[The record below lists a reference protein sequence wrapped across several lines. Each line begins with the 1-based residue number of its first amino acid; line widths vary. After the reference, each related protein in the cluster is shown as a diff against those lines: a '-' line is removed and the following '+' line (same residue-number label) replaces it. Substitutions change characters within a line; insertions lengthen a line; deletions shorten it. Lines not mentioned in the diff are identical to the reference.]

1 MGSLNLLSQSGLSSP
16 PKPAHHVRVG
26 AGAGFAGDRLDPAI
40 ALAEHGKLDFLI
52 FELLGERTVAAA
64 QRRERETANTGF
76 DPTLVERIRS
86 VAGHCFANGTRIVTN
101 GGAANPRAAAQ
112 AVAEAVRELG
122 VDLPVAYVT
131 GDDVLGI
138 VDDEDPLTWETGQPA
153 SAADGEL
160 ISANAYLGAKP
171 IRRALDSGAHIV
183 ITGRVADPSLY
194 VGALAHYFD
203 WDHGDADRIGRA
215 TVIGHLLE
223 CAGQVTGG
231 YFADPVTKPVT
242 GLARLGFPFADV
254 DADAQAL
261 LSKLEGSGGEVTTRT
276 CTEQLLYEVAD
287 PSAYIT
293 PDVIADF
300 SHVSFE
306 EVGDDQVRVSGGTGS
321 PGPSDLKVTLGYDSG
336 WQGEG
341 QISYSGI
348 RSKER
353 AELAAAIVLERL
365 EELYGVD
372 PESVFVE
379 YIGMAAAFRG
389 LVKVDDPAEVRLR
402 IVGSAATRQEA
413 AIIGDEVEALYTNGP
428 AGGGGARK
436 SVHSVVSVKSCSVDR
451 QTIEELVSVE
461 FVDESAEGPVLGGFT
476 DTSPAARRMGG
487 HE

>member
-1 MGSLNLLSQSGLSSP
+1 MGSLNVSSLAGLSSS

-40 ALAEHGKLDFLI
+40 ALAEHGQLDFLV

-64 QRRERETANTGF
+64 QRRERETADTGY
-76 DPTLVERIRS
+76 DPTLVERIVS
-86 VAGHCFANGTRIVTN
+86 VAAACAANGTRIVTN
-101 GGAANPRAAAQ
+101 GGAANPKAAAH
-112 AVAEAVRELG
+112 AVAEAVQELNI
-122 VDLPVAYVT
+122 DLPVAYIN
-131 GDDVLGI
+131 GDDVLS
-138 VDDEDPLTWETGQPA
+138 VVESQDPLTWETGQPA
-153 SAADGEL
+153 SATDDEL
-160 ISANAYLGAKP
+160 ISANAYLGAEP

-203 WDHGDADRIGRA
+203 WDHSDADLIGRA

-231 YFADPVTKPVT
+231 YFADPVTKPVA

-254 DADAQAL
+254 DADAQAV
-261 LSKLEGSGGEVTTRT
+261 LSKLEGTGGEVTTRT

-306 EVGDDQVRVSGGTGS
+306 EVGVDRVRVGGGTGA
-321 PGPSDLKVTLGYDSG
+321 PRPDDLKVTLGYDSG

-341 QISYSGI
+341 QLTYSGL

-353 AELAAAIVLERL
+353 AELAAAIVRERL
-365 EELYGVD
+365 EVLHDVD

-389 LVKVDDPAEVRLR
+389 LVAVDDPAEVRVR

-451 QTIEELVSVE
+451 SIIEESVSVK
-461 FVDESAEGPVLGGFT
+461 FVAGSADEPANNDPT
-476 DTSPAARRMGG
+476 DTTPATRRNGG
-487 HE
+487 LA